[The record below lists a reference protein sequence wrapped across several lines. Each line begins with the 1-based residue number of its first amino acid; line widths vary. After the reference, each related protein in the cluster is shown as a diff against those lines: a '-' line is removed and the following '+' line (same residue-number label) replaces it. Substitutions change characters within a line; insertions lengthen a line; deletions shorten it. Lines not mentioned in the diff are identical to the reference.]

1 MRNQCMR
8 AMICAIMIV
17 FCAHNACA
25 ISLDFDG
32 AEYVATTAENI
43 KVGWTASTFEDSKV
57 CADCEY
63 ELRIYHVERKTY
75 TVIGTS
81 KSLEQSFKLPK
92 SGHHWPEVRGC
103 IGTGATRECSD
114 WATSVKIG
122 DQPMVNGN
130 VKVWRIYGKP
140 APAGTIT
147 ITK

>member
-1 MRNQCMR
+1 MRCIR
-8 AMICAIMIV
+8 ILVLITSLFVFVSSASAITM
-17 FCAHNACA
+17 
-25 ISLDFDG
+25 DFDG

-75 TVIGTS
+75 TSVGTS

-114 WATSVKIG
+114 WASSVNIE

-130 VKVWRIYGKP
+130 IKVWRIYGKP

-147 ITK
+147 VTK

>member
-1 MRNQCMR
+1 MRGIR
-8 AMICAIMIV
+8 ILVLITSLFVFVSSAAAITM
-17 FCAHNACA
+17 
-25 ISLDFDG
+25 DFDG

-63 ELRIYHVERKTY
+63 EFRIYHVDRKTY
-75 TVIGTS
+75 TIIGTS

-92 SGHHWPEVRGC
+92 SGHYWPEVRGC

-114 WATSVKIG
+114 WATSVNIDDK
-122 DQPMVNGN
+122 PMVNGN